1 MPEHEL
7 QSVKLEVGLLKNEVE
22 VRGKQIETLLQKL
35 DLTTDKLQQLTV
47 QIIKL
52 NTRQEDYLRNSSN
65 MTDEFKILHTRIG
78 DLHDKQLAANKE
90 IEDRLDR
97 LDQYKSKLM
106 GMIIV
111 VGGVVGTIIIPINLD
126 LYWSK
131 RSSRSSISLFAANCL
146 PGRSPIHV

>member
-1 MPEHEL
+1 MPEEL

-22 VRGKQIETLLQKL
+22 VRGRQIETLLQKL

-52 NTRQEDYLRNSSN
+52 NTRQEDYLRHTSN

-78 DLHDKQLAANKE
+78 DLHDKNLVMYKE
-90 IEDRLDR
+90 LEGRLDR

-111 VGGVVGTIIIPINLD
+111 VGGVVGTIVATAVAHFKD
-126 LYWSK
+126 
-131 RSSRSSISLFAANCL
+131 
-146 PGRSPIHV
+146 

>member
-52 NTRQEDYLRNSSN
+52 NTRQEDYLRNSSS
-65 MTDEFKILHTRIG
+65 MSEEFKILHTRIG

-90 IEDRLDR
+90 IEQRLDR

-111 VGGVVGTIIIPINLD
+111 VGGVVGTIVATAVAHFKD
-126 LYWSK
+126 
-131 RSSRSSISLFAANCL
+131 
-146 PGRSPIHV
+146 

>member
-1 MPEHEL
+1 MAAEEL

-52 NTRQEDYLRNSSN
+52 NTRQEDYLRNSSS
-65 MTDEFKILHTRIG
+65 MSEEFKILHTRIG

-90 IEDRLDR
+90 IEQRLDR

-111 VGGVVGTIIIPINLD
+111 VGGVVGTIVATAVAHFKD
-126 LYWSK
+126 
-131 RSSRSSISLFAANCL
+131 
-146 PGRSPIHV
+146 

>member
-1 MPEHEL
+1 MAEEEL

-52 NTRQEDYLRNSSN
+52 NTRQEDYLRNSSS

-111 VGGVVGTIIIPINLD
+111 VGGVVGTIVATA
-126 LYWSK
+126 
-131 RSSRSSISLFAANCL
+131 ISVFLKD
-146 PGRSPIHV
+146 

>member
-1 MPEHEL
+1 MAAEEL

-47 QIIKL
+47 QIIQL
-52 NTRQEDYLRNSSN
+52 NTRQEDYLRHSTS

-78 DLHDKQLAANKE
+78 DLHDKQLAAQKD
-90 IEDRLDR
+90 IEQRLDR

-111 VGGVVGTIIIPINLD
+111 VGGVVGTIVATA
-126 LYWSK
+126 
-131 RSSRSSISLFAANCL
+131 ISVFLKD
-146 PGRSPIHV
+146 

>member
-7 QSVKLEVGLLKNEVE
+7 QSVKLEVGLLKSEVE
-22 VRGKQIETLLQKL
+22 VRGRQIETLLQKL
-35 DLTTDKLQQLTV
+35 DLTADKLQELTV

-52 NTRQEDYLRNSSN
+52 NTRQEDYLRNSST
-65 MTDEFKILHTRIG
+65 MSEEFRILHTRIG

-90 IEDRLDR
+90 IEQRLDR

-111 VGGVVGTIIIPINLD
+111 VGGVVGTIVATA
-126 LYWSK
+126 
-131 RSSRSSISLFAANCL
+131 ISMFLKD
-146 PGRSPIHV
+146 

>member
-22 VRGKQIETLLQKL
+22 VRGRQIETLLQKL

-47 QIIKL
+47 QIIQL
-52 NTRQEDYLRNSSN
+52 NTRQEDYLRHSTS

-90 IEDRLDR
+90 IEQRLDR

-111 VGGVVGTIIIPINLD
+111 VGGVVGTIVATA
-126 LYWSK
+126 
-131 RSSRSSISLFAANCL
+131 ISVFLKD
-146 PGRSPIHV
+146 

>member
-1 MPEHEL
+1 MPENEL

-22 VRGKQIETLLQKL
+22 VRGRQIETLLQKL
-35 DLTTDKLQQLTV
+35 DLTADKLQELTV

-52 NTRQEDYLRNSSN
+52 NTRQEDYLRHSTT

-78 DLHDKQLAANKE
+78 DLHDKQLAAHKDVE
-90 IEDRLDR
+90 GRLDR

-111 VGGVVGTIIIPINLD
+111 VGGLVGTIVATIVSHFVKD
-126 LYWSK
+126 
-131 RSSRSSISLFAANCL
+131 
-146 PGRSPIHV
+146 

>member
-1 MPEHEL
+1 MAEEEL
-7 QSVKLEVGLLKNEVE
+7 HAVKLDVGLLKNEVE

-52 NTRQEDYLRNSSN
+52 NTRQEDYLRHSSS
-65 MTDEFKILHTRIG
+65 MSEEFKILHTRIG

-90 IEDRLDR
+90 IEQRLDR

-111 VGGVVGTIIIPINLD
+111 VGGVVGTIVATA
-126 LYWSK
+126 
-131 RSSRSSISLFAANCL
+131 ISVFLKD
-146 PGRSPIHV
+146 

>member
-1 MPEHEL
+1 MAAEEL

-22 VRGKQIETLLQKL
+22 VRGKQVETLLHKL

-52 NTRQEDYLRNSSN
+52 NTRQEDYLRHSSS
-65 MTDEFKILHTRIG
+65 MSEEFKILHTRIG

-90 IEDRLDR
+90 IEQRLDR

-111 VGGVVGTIIIPINLD
+111 VGGVVGTIVATAVAHFKD
-126 LYWSK
+126 
-131 RSSRSSISLFAANCL
+131 
-146 PGRSPIHV
+146 

>member
-1 MPEHEL
+1 MAEEEL

-35 DLTTDKLQQLTV
+35 DLTTDKLQELTV

-52 NTRQEDYLRNSSN
+52 NTRQEDYLRHSSS
-65 MTDEFKILHTRIG
+65 MRDEFKILHTRIG
-78 DLHDKQLAANKE
+78 DLHDKQLASQKE
-90 IEDRLDR
+90 IEIRLDR

-111 VGGVVGTIIIPINLD
+111 VGGAVAVGVT
-126 LYWSK
+126 
-131 RSSRSSISLFAANCL
+131 SIMGLLNIFKD
-146 PGRSPIHV
+146 

>member
-7 QSVKLEVGLLKNEVE
+7 QSVKLEVGLLKSEVE

-35 DLTTDKLQQLTV
+35 DLTADKLQELTV

-52 NTRQEDYLRNSSN
+52 NTRQEDYLRHSSS

-78 DLHDKQLAANKE
+78 DLHDKNLVMYKE
-90 IEDRLDR
+90 IEGRLDR

-111 VGGVVGTIIIPINLD
+111 VGGVVGTIVATA
-126 LYWSK
+126 
-131 RSSRSSISLFAANCL
+131 ISVFLKD
-146 PGRSPIHV
+146 

>member
-1 MPEHEL
+1 MAEEEL

-22 VRGKQIETLLQKL
+22 VRGRQIETLLQKL
-35 DLTTDKLQQLTV
+35 DLTADKLQQLTV

-52 NTRQEDYLRNSSN
+52 NTRQEDYLRHSSSMN
-65 MTDEFKILHTRIG
+65 DEFKLLHTRIG

-90 IEDRLDR
+90 IEQRLDR

-111 VGGVVGTIIIPINLD
+111 VGGVVGTIVATAVAHFKD
-126 LYWSK
+126 
-131 RSSRSSISLFAANCL
+131 
-146 PGRSPIHV
+146 

>member
-1 MPEHEL
+1 MAEEEL
-7 QSVKLEVGLLKNEVE
+7 HAVKLDVGLLKNEVE
-22 VRGKQIETLLQKL
+22 VRGRQIETLLQKL
-35 DLTTDKLQQLTV
+35 DLTADKLQQLTV

-52 NTRQEDYLRNSSN
+52 NTRQEDYLRNSSS

-90 IEDRLDR
+90 IEQRLDR

-111 VGGVVGTIIIPINLD
+111 VGGVVGTIVATVVSHFVKD
-126 LYWSK
+126 
-131 RSSRSSISLFAANCL
+131 
-146 PGRSPIHV
+146 

>member
-7 QSVKLEVGLLKNEVE
+7 QSVKLEVGLLKSEVE

-52 NTRQEDYLRNSSN
+52 NTRQEDYLRHTSN

-78 DLHDKQLAANKE
+78 DLHDKQLASQKE
-90 IEDRLDR
+90 IEIRLDR

-111 VGGVVGTIIIPINLD
+111 VGGVVGTIVATAI
-126 LYWSK
+126 
-131 RSSRSSISLFAANCL
+131 SIFLKD
-146 PGRSPIHV
+146 

>member
-1 MPEHEL
+1 MAAEEL

-52 NTRQEDYLRNSSN
+52 NTRQEDYLRHTSS
-65 MTDEFKILHTRIG
+65 MSEEFKILHTRIG

-90 IEDRLDR
+90 IEQRLDR

-111 VGGVVGTIIIPINLD
+111 VGGVVGTIVATAI
-126 LYWSK
+126 
-131 RSSRSSISLFAANCL
+131 SIFLKD
-146 PGRSPIHV
+146 

>member
-1 MPEHEL
+1 MPEEEL

-22 VRGKQIETLLQKL
+22 VRGKQIETLLSKL
-35 DLTTDKLQQLTV
+35 DLTADKLQELTV

-52 NTRQEDYLRNSSN
+52 NTRQEDYLRHTSN

-78 DLHDKQLAANKE
+78 DLHDKQLASQKE
-90 IEDRLDR
+90 IEIRLDR

-111 VGGVVGTIIIPINLD
+111 VGGVVGTIVATAI
-126 LYWSK
+126 
-131 RSSRSSISLFAANCL
+131 SIFLKD
-146 PGRSPIHV
+146 